1 MELKQLESFVSVA
14 DNLSFSK
21 AARSLYLTQP
31 TVSAHI
37 AQLEKD
43 LGCRL
48 FERTTKSLRLTETG
62 KSIYPLAARMVA
74 LKSSIEEETKDKAEK
89 TVCIGASTIPATYL
103 LPGILAELASSE
115 NMKFSIRQGNSSEI
129 EQMVSDGAVEAGV
142 IGRVPQDQG
151 LESELLCSDTLVLV
165 TPVNEYYTGLRKN
178 RADIGTLLAEPMI
191 LREEGSGTQKA
202 ADLFLEKYSEKP
214 LNVIIRSNDQEA
226 IKRMVA
232 AGAGVSVMSVYAA
245 EELEKEGKVY
255 CYPLKLEEERR
266 FYIVYR
272 KDREL
277 SQAVKKFTSAAH
289 IRFGLR
295 KKRAK
300 T

>member
-37 AQLEKD
+37 AQLEKE

-48 FERTTKSLRLTETG
+48 FERTTKSLRLTENG

-74 LKSSIEEETKDKAEK
+74 LKNSIEEETKDKGEK

-103 LPGILAELASSE
+103 LPAVIAQLSAK
-115 NMKFSIRQGNSSEI
+115 NDIRFKVSQGNSAEV
-129 EQMVSDGAVEAGV
+129 EEMVSDGAVEAGV
-142 IGRVPQDQG
+142 IGRAPQLKG
-151 LESELLCSDTLVLV
+151 IEGEMICKDTMVLV
-165 TPVNEYYTGLRKN
+165 TPVNAYYTKLRKSK
-178 RADIGTLLAEPMI
+178 AGTERLLEEPLI

-202 ADLFLEKYSEKP
+202 ADSFLEEHSGKG
-214 LNVIIRSNDQEA
+214 LNVIIRSNNQEA

-232 AGAGVSVMSVYAA
+232 EGAGVSVMSYHAA
-245 EELEKEGKVY
+245 KDMEKEGKLY
-255 CYPLKLEEERR
+255 CYPLQLREERG

-272 KDREL
+272 SGKAL
-277 SQAVKKFTSAAH
+277 SAETARLIAGVHAMYD
-289 IRFGLR
+289 
-295 KKRAK
+295 
-300 T
+300 

>member
-74 LKSSIEEETKDKAEK
+74 LKNSIEEETKDKAEK

-103 LPGILAELASSE
+103 LPAVVAQLSAK
-115 NMKFSIRQGNSSEI
+115 NDIRIKVSQGNSAEV
-129 EQMVSDGAVEAGV
+129 EEMVSDGAVEAGV
-142 IGRVPQDQG
+142 IGRAPQLKG
-151 LESELLCSDTLVLV
+151 IEGEKVCKDTMVLV
-165 TPVNEYYTGLRKN
+165 TPVNAYYTKLRKSK
-178 RADIGTLLAEPMI
+178 AGTERLLEEPLI

-202 ADLFLEKYSEKP
+202 ADTFLEEHAGKG
-214 LNVIIRSNDQEA
+214 LNIIIRSNNQEA

-232 AGAGVSVMSVYAA
+232 EGAGVSVMSYHAA
-245 EELEKEGKVY
+245 KDMEKEGKLY
-255 CYPLKLEEERR
+255 CYPLQLEEERC
-266 FYIVYR
+266 FYIIYR
-272 KDREL
+272 SGKAL
-277 SQAVKKFTSAAH
+277 SAEAARLIAGVH
-289 IRFGLR
+289 
-295 KKRAK
+295 AMYD
-300 T
+300 

>member
-37 AQLEKD
+37 AQLEKE

-48 FERTTKSLRLTETG
+48 FERTTKSLRLTENG

-74 LKSSIEEETKDKAEK
+74 LKNSIEEETKDKGEK

-103 LPGILAELASSE
+103 LPAVIAQLSAK
-115 NMKFSIRQGNSSEI
+115 NDIRFKVSQGNSAEV
-129 EQMVSDGAVEAGV
+129 EEMVSDGAVEAGV
-142 IGRVPQDQG
+142 IGRAPQLKG
-151 LESELLCSDTLVLV
+151 IEGEMICKDTMVLV
-165 TPVNEYYTGLRKN
+165 TPVNAYYTKLRKSK
-178 RADIGTLLAEPMI
+178 AGTERLLEEPLI

-202 ADLFLEKYSEKP
+202 ADSFLEEHSGKG
-214 LNVIIRSNDQEA
+214 LNVIIRSNNQEA

-232 AGAGVSVMSVYAA
+232 EGAGVSVMSYHAA
-245 EELEKEGKVY
+245 KDMEKEGKLY
-255 CYPLKLEEERR
+255 CYPLQLREERG

-272 KDREL
+272 SGKAL
-277 SQAVKKFTSAAH
+277 SAETARLIAGVHA
-289 IRFGLR
+289 LYD
-295 KKRAK
+295 
-300 T
+300 

>member
-37 AQLEKD
+37 AQLEKE

-48 FERTTKSLRLTETG
+48 FERTTKSLRLTKNG

-74 LKSSIEEETKDKAEK
+74 LKNSIEEETKDKGEK

-103 LPGILAELASSE
+103 LPAVIAQLSAK
-115 NMKFSIRQGNSSEI
+115 NDIRFKVSQGNSAEV
-129 EQMVSDGAVEAGV
+129 EEMVSDGAVEAGV
-142 IGRVPQDQG
+142 IGRAPQLKG
-151 LESELLCSDTLVLV
+151 IEGEMICKDTMVLV
-165 TPVNEYYTGLRKN
+165 TPVNAYYTKLRKSK
-178 RADIGTLLAEPMI
+178 AGTERLLEEPLI

-202 ADLFLEKYSEKP
+202 ADSFLEEHSGKG
-214 LNVIIRSNDQEA
+214 LNVIIRSNNQEA

-232 AGAGVSVMSVYAA
+232 EGAGVSVMSYHAA
-245 EELEKEGKVY
+245 KDMEKEGKLY
-255 CYPLKLEEERR
+255 CYPLQLREERG

-272 KDREL
+272 SGKAL
-277 SQAVKKFTSAAH
+277 SAETARLIAGVHAMYD
-289 IRFGLR
+289 
-295 KKRAK
+295 
-300 T
+300 